1 MAYQVLSLKW
11 RPQTFNEVVGQDHVT
26 HTLTNAFKKDRVA
39 QAYLFTGP
47 RGVGK
52 TTTARLVS
60 KALNCLKSPGD
71 FCNSCSNCTEITD
84 GRNMDVLEIDGA
96 SNRGIDEIRNLR
108 EMIQYTPMNAQY
120 KIFIIDEVHML
131 TTQAFNALLRTLE
144 EPPKHGKFIL
154 ATTDIQKVPATIIS
168 RCQRFDFNRITVSD
182 IIDHVG
188 TILQAEKVTIDDESV
203 KALAAKADGS
213 MRDALSIL
221 DQLIAYCGD
230 KISFDDSTVVM
241 GLIPHDTFFNVTRA
255 LKAKDAKSIVQL
267 LHETRMLG
275 ISAGELTIGLNKHIR
290 NLLLASVPEA
300 LDIYDMNLELKER
313 YGIVSKEW
321 DRRDLLRIAGILTD
335 IEPKIQRATQP
346 YILLEMMCL
355 KLIEMD
361 SSVSLENL
369 LKQLKKPSQFGA
381 NDPSAVSQPSAQHE
395 KNESGQ
401 NPVFEDKVQEEK
413 EDKSP
418 QEKLNVSPGI
428 DVKLKQE
435 KAGNESNSTSGN
447 SINLEEVQSVW
458 DQVIN
463 EVSVN
468 RPSIGTILDH
478 CRVNKV
484 HGKVL
489 EVIMTGQPKFN
500 LNLLEKNKKLIEIQL
515 EKSIEKSVILRF
527 KIDEKEDS
535 SSAGSTKNT
544 EEQKENNTENKDL
557 TLLQI
562 IERFDGELLN

>member
-60 KALNCLKSPGD
+60 KALNCLNSPGD

-369 LKQLKKPSQFGA
+369 LKQLKKPSQFGE
-381 NDPSAVSQPSAQHE
+381 NDPSAVSQPSAQYE

-463 EVSVN
+463 EVSAN

-478 CRVNKV
+478 CTVNKV

>member
-60 KALNCLKSPGD
+60 KALNCLNSPGD

-255 LKAKDAKSIVQL
+255 LKAKDVKSIVQL

-369 LKQLKKPSQFGA
+369 LKQLKKPNQFGE
-381 NDPSAVSQPSAQHE
+381 NDPSAVSQPSAQYE

-435 KAGNESNSTSGN
+435 KAGNESNPTSGN

-557 TLLQI
+557 TLLRI

>member
-60 KALNCLKSPGD
+60 KALNCLNSPGD

-255 LKAKDAKSIVQL
+255 LKAKDVKSIVQL

-369 LKQLKKPSQFGA
+369 LKQLKRPSQFGA
-381 NDPSAVSQPSAQHE
+381 NDPSAVSQPSAQYE

-401 NPVFEDKVQEEK
+401 NPVFEDKIQKEK

-435 KAGNESNSTSGN
+435 KAGNESNPTSGN

-478 CRVNKV
+478 CTVNKV